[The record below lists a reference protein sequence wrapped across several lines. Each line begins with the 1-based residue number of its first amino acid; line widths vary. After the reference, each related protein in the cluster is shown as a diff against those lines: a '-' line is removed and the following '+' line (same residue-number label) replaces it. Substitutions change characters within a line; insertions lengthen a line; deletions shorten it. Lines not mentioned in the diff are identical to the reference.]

1 MDSILIKINDIETLI
16 DKDDND
22 LNNAIEKLKEAN
34 IVVQET
40 FQNYQNTVDALTLLN
55 TQLEIDKTYYKTS
68 LFDSNKNYLE
78 EQVLDLL
85 NEFYDYFPDQ
95 YKIYFENIIVK
106 EIIKLIIKKINII
119 YLAKKFSL
127 ILIYALDYLRSYRIV
142 RVYEIIILNFI
153 VFVIFIAYLN
163 SLFNKDLICF
173 IFQKIIF
180 IVINHMQKKLYKII
194 IYRTLFLNR
203 KNNIDNNI
211 LLNVF

>member
-55 TQLEIDKTYYKTS
+55 TQLEIDKTYYRTS

-78 EQVLDLL
+78 EWVLDLL

-173 IFQKIIF
+173 IF
-180 IVINHMQKKLYKII
+180 
-194 IYRTLFLNR
+194 
-203 KNNIDNNI
+203 
-211 LLNVF
+211 

>member
-1 MDSILIKINDIETLI
+1 LILIKINDFETLI
-16 DKDDND
+16 DKDNND
-22 LNNAIEKLKEAN
+22 LNDAIEKLKEAN

-55 TQLEIDKTYYKTS
+55 IQLEIDKTYYRTS

-78 EQVLDLL
+78 EWVLDLL

-127 ILIYALDYLRSYRIV
+127 ILIYILDYLRSYRIV

-173 IFQKIIF
+173 IF
-180 IVINHMQKKLYKII
+180 
-194 IYRTLFLNR
+194 
-203 KNNIDNNI
+203 
-211 LLNVF
+211 